1 MRFGHRLAQSMDR
14 LGPLCVG
21 IDPHV
26 GLLQAWGLD
35 DTPEGLA
42 SFGKT
47 VVEAAAGV
55 AAAVKPNIAFFERHG
70 SRGIAALEQVLQLA
84 REQQLLTI
92 MDAKRG
98 DIGSTMAGYADAYLR
113 PGAPLESDAV
123 TLSPY
128 LGFGSLEPALSL
140 AAEHGKGVFV
150 LALTSNPEGASV
162 QHARTADGESVA
174 GAVVREAARHNV
186 GAEPMGDVGL
196 VVGATVGSAMS
207 ELGIDLDG
215 LNGPILAPGMGAQ
228 GAGPA
233 QVTAT
238 FGNASPQVLVNQSRG
253 VLNSGPSVQKLRG
266 AIQAAAGAAQDALRA

>member
-1 MRFGHRLAQSMDR
+1 MRFGPRLAEAMDR

-26 GLLQAWGLD
+26 QLLRDWGLD

-42 SFGKT
+42 AFGET
-47 VVEAAAGV
+47 VVMASIDA

-70 SRGIAALEQVLQLA
+70 ARGIAALEYVLGKA
-84 REQQLLTI
+84 REHDLITI

-98 DIGSTMAGYADAYLR
+98 DIGSTMAGYADAFLR
-113 PGAPLESDAV
+113 PGAPLECDAV

-140 AAEHGKGVFV
+140 AAENGKGVFV

-174 GAVVREAARHNV
+174 GAVVREAAQRNV
-186 GAEPMGDVGL
+186 GAQPMGDVGL

-207 ELGIDLDG
+207 DLGIDLGG

-233 QVTAT
+233 AVTAT
-238 FGNASPQVLVNQSRG
+238 FGNASSLVLVNQSRG
-253 VLNSGPSVQKLRG
+253 VLSAGPFAEKLRG
-266 AIQAAAGAAQDALRA
+266 AIQAAAGAAQYALRA

>member
-1 MRFGHRLAQSMDR
+1 MRFGHRLAEAMDR
-14 LGPLCVG
+14 VGPLCVG

-26 GLLQAWGLD
+26 ELLRMWGLE

-42 SFGKT
+42 AFGET
-47 VVEAAAGV
+47 VVMASV
-55 AAAVKPNIAFFERHG
+55 DTAAAVKPNIAFFERHG
-70 SRGIAALEQVLQLA
+70 ARGIAALEYVLGQA
-84 REQQLLTI
+84 REHDLITI

-98 DIGSTMAGYADAYLR
+98 DIGSTMAGYADAFLR
-113 PGAPLESDAV
+113 PGAPLECDAL

-140 AAEHGKGVFV
+140 AAENGKGVFV

-174 GAVVREAARHNV
+174 GVMVREAAQRNV
-186 GAEPMGDVGL
+186 GAQPMGDVGL

-207 ELGIDLDG
+207 DLGIDLGG

-233 QVTAT
+233 EVTAT
-238 FGNASPQVLVNQSRG
+238 FGNASSLVLVNQSRG
-253 VLNSGPSVQKLRG
+253 VLSAGPFAEKLRG
-266 AIQAAAGAAQDALRA
+266 AIQAAAGAAQYALRA

>member
-1 MRFGHRLAQSMDR
+1 MRFGHRLAEAMDR
-14 LGPLCVG
+14 VGPLCVG

-26 GLLQAWGLD
+26 ELLRTWGLE

-42 SFGKT
+42 AFGET
-47 VVEAAAGV
+47 VVMASVDA

-70 SRGIAALEQVLQLA
+70 ARGIAALEYVLGQA
-84 REQQLLTI
+84 REHDLITI

-98 DIGSTMAGYADAYLR
+98 DIGSTMAGYADAFLR
-113 PGAPLESDAV
+113 PGAPLECDAL

-140 AAEHGKGVFV
+140 AAENGKGVFV

-174 GAVVREAARHNV
+174 GAMVREAAQRNV
-186 GAEPMGDVGL
+186 GAQPMGDVGL

-207 ELGIDLDG
+207 DLGIDLGG

-233 QVTAT
+233 EVTAT
-238 FGNASPQVLVNQSRG
+238 FGNASSLVLVNQSRG
-253 VLNSGPSVQKLRG
+253 VLSAGPFAEELRG
-266 AIQAAAGAAQDALRA
+266 AIQAAAGAAQYALRA

>member
-1 MRFGHRLAQSMDR
+1 MRFGHRLAEAMDR

-26 GLLQAWGLD
+26 ELLRDWGLE

-42 SFGKT
+42 AFGET
-47 VVEAAAGV
+47 VVSASIDA

-70 SRGIAALEQVLQLA
+70 ARGIAALEYVLGKA
-84 REQQLLTI
+84 REHDLITI

-98 DIGSTMAGYADAYLR
+98 DIGSTMAGYADAFLR
-113 PGAPLESDAV
+113 PGAPLECDAV

-140 AAEHGKGVFV
+140 AAENGKGVFV

-174 GAVVREAARHNV
+174 GAMVREAAQRNV
-186 GAEPMGDVGL
+186 GAQPRGDVGL

-207 ELGIDLDG
+207 DLGIDLGG
-215 LNGPILAPGMGAQ
+215 LNGPILAPGMGAL

-233 QVTAT
+233 EVTAT
-238 FGNASPQVLVNQSRG
+238 FGNASSLVLVNHSRG
-253 VLNSGPSVQKLRG
+253 VLSAGPFAEKLRG
-266 AIQAAAGAAQDALRA
+266 AIQAAAGAAQYALRA